1 MIRGKKFETII
12 KGKTLKEI
20 IAYKDA
26 QGVIYDTQSLALNA
40 QNGTNLQENSTNS
53 QNCVNFGENSALNS
67 ANSQNAKNANSPSS
81 TNAQNAKNTNSSS
94 VQNSQKLT
102 PIYLDGSPECLE
114 VLRHSCAH
122 LMAQAIKALY
132 PDAKFFV
139 GPVIE
144 DGFYYDFRVGEK
156 NAGENSSQ
164 SPENSA
170 SHRISEDDLPKIEAK
185 MKEFANAKLEISK
198 YEIEKSEA
206 VAKFKDDDL
215 KQEVLLRIPQGKV
228 GIYKQGDFEDLCRGP
243 HIPNTSFLRFFKL
256 TRIAGA
262 YLGGDEKREMLT
274 RIYGTAFADKE
285 SLKEHLRILEE
296 AKKRDHRKLGTQLK
310 LFHFD
315 EQIGGGLP
323 LWLNAGARMRSKL
336 EHALYKTHRLRGYEP
351 VRGPELL
358 KSEVWKISGHYTNYK
373 ENMYFTHIDEQEYG
387 IKPMNCVGHIKIYQ
401 SEVRSYRD
409 LPIKYFEYG
418 VVHRH
423 EKSGVLH
430 GLFRVREFTQDDAH
444 IFCTQAQI
452 KGLVLEI
459 LDFVSSLMQAFGF
472 EYEMEISTKPE
483 KAIGDD
489 EIWENATRALREA
502 LDEQGLKYGIDE
514 GGGAF
519 YGPKIDIKITDALR
533 RKWQCGT
540 IQVDFNL
547 PERFE
552 LEYTTPENTKARPVM
567 LHRAIL
573 GSFER
578 FIGILTEHCAGEFPF
593 FIAPTQ
599 VGIVP
604 ISESHLAY
612 AKEIHTELLNL
623 GIDGEIYSKNESLA
637 KRIRTAEQQRLPMII
652 VLGDEEVSKRAVAL
666 RDRRAKT
673 QENLSLKE
681 FFDFVRGKLD
691 EVRF

>member
-1 MIRGKKFETII
+1 M
-12 KGKTLKEI
+12 
-20 IAYKDA
+20 
-26 QGVIYDTQSLALNA
+26 
-40 QNGTNLQENSTNS
+40 
-53 QNCVNFGENSALNS
+53 
-67 ANSQNAKNANSPSS
+67 
-81 TNAQNAKNTNSSS
+81 
-94 VQNSQKLT
+94 T
-102 PIYLDGSPECLE
+102 PIYFDDSPECLE

-132 PDAKFFV
+132 PEAKFFV

-144 DGFYYDFRVGEK
+144 DGFYYDFRV
-156 NAGENSSQ
+156 NSKLND
-164 SPENSA
+164 E
-170 SHRISEDDLPKIEAK
+170 DLPKIEAK

-206 VAKFKDDDL
+206 IAKFKDDDL

-228 GIYKQGDFEDLCRGP
+228 GIYKQGEFEDLCRGP
-243 HIPNTSFLRFFKL
+243 HLPNTKFLQFFKL

-274 RIYGTAFADKE
+274 RIYGTAFATKE
-285 SLKEHLRILEE
+285 RLKEHLFIIEE
-296 AKKRDHRKLGTQLK
+296 AKKRDHRKLGAELK

-323 LWLNAGARMRSKL
+323 LWLSSGARMRSKL
-336 EHALYKTHRLRGYEP
+336 EQILYKIHRLRGYEP

-358 KSEVWKISGHYTNYK
+358 KSEAWKISGHYTNYK

-401 SEVRSYRD
+401 SDVRSYRD

-444 IFCTQAQI
+444 IFCMPSQI
-452 KGLVLEI
+452 KSLVLEI
-459 LDFVSSLMQAFGF
+459 LDFVGSLMRAFDF
-472 EYEMEISTKPE
+472 QYEMEISTKPE
-483 KAIGDD
+483 KAIGSD
-489 EIWENATRALREA
+489 EIWQNATDALKQA

-519 YGPKIDIKITDALR
+519 YGPKIDIKITDALK

-552 LEYTTPENTKARPVM
+552 LEYTASDNSKQRPVM
-567 LHRAIL
+567 IHRAIL

-599 VGIVP
+599 VGIV
-604 ISESHLAY
+604 IINETHLNY
-612 AKEIHTELLNL
+612 ALKIQKKLLNL
-623 GIDGEIYSKNESLA
+623 GIDSEIYDKNESLS
-637 KRIRTAEQQRLPMII
+637 KKIRNAEKQKLPMIV
-652 VLGDEEVSKRAVAL
+652 VLGDEEVANESVAL
-666 RDRRAKT
+666 RDRRAKE
-673 QENLSLKE
+673 QKNLSLKE
-681 FFDFVRGKLD
+681 FFEFVKGKLD
-691 EVRF
+691 EVHF